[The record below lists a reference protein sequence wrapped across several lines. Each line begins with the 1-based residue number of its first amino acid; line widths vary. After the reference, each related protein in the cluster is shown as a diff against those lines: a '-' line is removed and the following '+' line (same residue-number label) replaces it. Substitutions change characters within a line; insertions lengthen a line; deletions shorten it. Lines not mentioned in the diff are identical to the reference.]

1 MEKRTKSIEDSIE
14 DADRQ
19 KNEAGEMKRA
29 YEKQLKEA
37 KLESERIINEA
48 AAKAGL
54 VSAKLIDDA
63 KQEVQT
69 MLSAARKEIEQ
80 ERRQMVKEVKNEVAG
95 LAFAA
100 ASKVVSANMDTKD
113 NRELVEQFLDQMGAA

>member
-1 MEKRTKSIEDSIE
+1 LTTQNRKS
-14 DADRQ
+14 RRCFLPQ
-19 KNEAGEMKRA
+19 
-29 YEKQLKEA
+29 
-37 KLESERIINEA
+37 
-48 AAKAGL
+48 
-54 VSAKLIDDA
+54 
-63 KQEVQT
+63 
-69 MLSAARKEIEQ
+69 RKEIEQ